1 MKRKIIWRYLNIL
14 KMNVKSFSVSFSNAV
29 IILLLKWGGQAA
41 KNINAILITHFPR
54 FLFWRMYFCDPLRAR
69 YYRGRAALSSGRTA
83 FSGENNPL
91 RPVRI
96 STLLLRPLVVR

>member
-1 MKRKIIWRYLNIL
+1 MTVFKYV
-14 KMNVKSFSVSFSNAV
+14 KMNVKSFAVSFSNV
-29 IILLLKWGGQAA
+29 IIILLLNEVVKPL
-41 KNINAILITHFPR
+41 KIPM
-54 FLFWRMYFCDPLRAR
+54 LFSSHISPVLSWRMHFCDRLRAR

-96 STLLLRPLVVR
+96 STRLLRPLVVR